1 MQLLDEPHSFDNTF
15 EIIFG
20 IPGGHLNPCSADGT
34 WVFNGHVCSSRCI
47 CRKDEW
53 RQMDLIG

>member
-34 WVFNGHVCSSRCI
+34 
-47 CRKDEW
+47 
-53 RQMDLIG
+53 